1 MSVPTVDDVRAGLD
15 RVRDRIEA
23 AGGDAEKVR
32 IVAVTKGFDAG
43 VVSVALAAGVTDVGE
58 NYAQELVAKWPSVRT
73 TGASPRLHFVGRLQ
87 RNKVRSL
94 AGLVDVWQTVDRS
107 SVGAEIAR
115 RAPGATVLVQVNVGD
130 EPQKG
135 GCRLD
140 DVDDLVAEL
149 SGLDLDVVGL
159 MAIAEQADLAT
170 VRDQF
175 DQVRRAADR
184 LALPERSMGMT
195 ADLEA
200 AVGAGA
206 TMVRVGTALFGPRPG
221 GAIA

>member
-1 MSVPTVDDVRAGLD
+1 VSAPSVDDVRAGLD
-15 RVRDRIEA
+15 RVRDRIA
-23 AGGDAEKVR
+23 SAGGDPEHVR
-32 IVAVTKGFDAG
+32 IVAVTKGFAAD
-43 VVSVALAAGVTDVGE
+43 VVSTALAAGVTDIGE
-58 NYAQELVAKWPSVRT
+58 NYAQELVAKWADVRIPAT
-73 TGASPRLHFVGRLQ
+73 PPRVHFVGRLQ

-94 AGLVDVWQTVDRS
+94 VGLVDVWQTVDRPAL
-107 SVGAEIAR
+107 GIEIAR

-140 DVDDLVAEL
+140 EVDGVVADLA
-149 SGLDLDVVGL
+149 GLGLDVVGL
-159 MAIAEQADLAT
+159 MAVAEQADPAT

-206 TMVRVGTALFGPRPG
+206 TMVRVGTALFGARPSE
-221 GAIA
+221 